1 MLDRKHTT
9 DHSGCDICYR
19 TCIHDTV
26 DSHEDREDHD
36 ERQQEENL
44 SRQRHEDTKLRF
56 TDRIEEIRSYRLD
69 AVDQGEEHINPE
81 IPFGE
86 LIVKFASFSE
96 DTDDLSWE
104 KLEACKR
111 NQRQEGS
118 GSKC

>member
-1 MLDRKHTT
+1 M
-9 DHSGCDICYR
+9 
-19 TCIHDTV
+19 
-26 DSHEDREDHD
+26 
-36 ERQQEENL
+36 

-56 TDRIEEIRSYRLD
+56 ANGIEEIRSYRLD

-86 LIVKFASFSE
+86 LIVKFASFSK

-104 KLEACKR
+104 KLEACKC

-118 GSKC
+118 GSKCQKICFLHAVVFLCAVIKSDDRLDAL